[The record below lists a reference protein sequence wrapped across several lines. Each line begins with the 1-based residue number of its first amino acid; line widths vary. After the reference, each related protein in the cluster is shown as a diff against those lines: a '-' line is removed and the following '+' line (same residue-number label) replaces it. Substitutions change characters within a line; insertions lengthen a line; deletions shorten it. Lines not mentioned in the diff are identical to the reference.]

1 MQDNQI
7 INKARALYYNFFAN
21 FFVVSPKSE
30 NYFELIK
37 LLNIL
42 KENPLDESSA
52 EALTNISKLLDSS
65 SNVALLQEFDDLFH
79 NPLNEKIRQTAS
91 FYDEGVESGKKRVE
105 MIEFISK
112 TKLRR
117 DEKNYYEYE
126 DSVGFIFSLMA
137 ELSDIL
143 ANGQKEYG
151 NTVHC
156 IFAQI
161 LNEFIDEFAKDI
173 YEHDKSNIYKELMVV
188 LHSFVEFERL
198 YLEVSK
204 PLKKERIIKKQGD
217 NWGDISDEERQR
229 RERNR
234 ALKALGP
241 KTKRFPFRDFIKK
254 LGFFIKSLKFRGLN
268 FYKEV
273 SRARKQKKFRKKSR
287 DYNCWCCSYR
297 YYCIGCY
304 W

>member
-1 MQDNQI
+1 MQDNQT

-21 FFVVSPKSE
+21 FFVLSSKSE
-30 NYFELIK
+30 NYFELIR

-52 EALTNISKLLDSS
+52 EALNNISNLLDSS
-65 SNVALLQEFDDLFH
+65 SNVALIKEFDDLFH
-79 NPLNEKIRQTAS
+79 NPLNKKIRQTAS

-105 MIEFISK
+105 MIDFVAK

-117 DEKNYYEYE
+117 DENSYFEYE

-137 ELSDIL
+137 ELSDLL
-143 ANGQKEYG
+143 ADDQKEYE

-161 LNEFIDEFAKDI
+161 LNGFIDDFAKDI
-173 YEHDKSNIYKELMVV
+173 YEHDKSNIYKELMVI

-204 PLKKERIIKKQGD
+204 PPKKEKIIKKQGD
-217 NWGDISDEERQR
+217 DWGNISDEERQR
-229 RERNR
+229 REKNR

-241 KTKRFPFRDFIKK
+241 K
-254 LGFFIKSLKFRGLN
+254 N
-268 FYKEV
+268 
-273 SRARKQKKFRKKSR
+273 
-287 DYNCWCCSYR
+287 
-297 YYCIGCY
+297 
-304 W
+304 

>member
-1 MQDNQI
+1 MQDNQT

-21 FFVVSPKSE
+21 FFVLSSKSE
-30 NYFELIK
+30 NYFELIR

-52 EALTNISKLLDSS
+52 EALDNISNLLDSS
-65 SNVALLQEFDDLFH
+65 SNVDLIKEFDDLFH
-79 NPLNEKIRQTAS
+79 NPLNKKIRQTAS

-105 MIEFISK
+105 MIDFVAK

-117 DEKNYYEYE
+117 DENSYFEYE

-137 ELSDIL
+137 ELSDLL
-143 ANGQKEYG
+143 ADDQKEYE

-161 LNEFIDEFAKDI
+161 LNGFIDDFAKDI
-173 YEHDKSNIYKELMVV
+173 YEHDKSNIYKVLMVI

-204 PLKKERIIKKQGD
+204 PPKKEKIIKKQGD
-217 NWGDISDEERQR
+217 DWGNISDEERQR
-229 RERNR
+229 RERNK

-241 KTKRFPFRDFIKK
+241 K
-254 LGFFIKSLKFRGLN
+254 N
-268 FYKEV
+268 
-273 SRARKQKKFRKKSR
+273 
-287 DYNCWCCSYR
+287 
-297 YYCIGCY
+297 
-304 W
+304 

>member
-1 MQDNQI
+1 MENNQA
-7 INKARALYYNFFAN
+7 INKARALYYNLFAN
-21 FFVVSPKSE
+21 FFVLSLKSE
-30 NYFELIK
+30 NYFELIR

-42 KENPLDESSA
+42 KENPLDESSSD
-52 EALTNISKLLDSS
+52 ALNNISNLLDSS
-65 SNVALLQEFDDLFH
+65 SNVALLKEFDNLFH
-79 NPLNEKIRQTAS
+79 NPLNKKVRQTAS

-105 MIEFISK
+105 MIDFVAK

-117 DEKNYYEYE
+117 DENSYFEYE

-137 ELSDIL
+137 ELSDLL
-143 ANGQKEYG
+143 ANGQKEYE

-161 LNEFIDEFAKDI
+161 LNDFIDEFAKDI

-204 PLKKERIIKKQGD
+204 PPKKEKIIKKQAD
-217 NWGDISDEERQR
+217 DWGEISDEERQR
-229 RERNR
+229 REKNR

-241 KTKRFPFRDFIKK
+241 K
-254 LGFFIKSLKFRGLN
+254 N
-268 FYKEV
+268 
-273 SRARKQKKFRKKSR
+273 
-287 DYNCWCCSYR
+287 
-297 YYCIGCY
+297 
-304 W
+304 

>member
-1 MQDNQI
+1 MQDNQT

-21 FFVVSPKSE
+21 FFVLSSKNE
-30 NYFELIK
+30 NYFELIR

-42 KENPLDESSA
+42 KENPLDESSS
-52 EALTNISKLLDSS
+52 EALNNISNLLDSS
-65 SNVALLQEFDDLFH
+65 SNVALIKEFDDLFH
-79 NPLNEKIRQTAS
+79 NPLNKKIRQTAS

-105 MIEFISK
+105 MIDFVAK

-117 DEKNYYEYE
+117 DENSYFEYE

-137 ELSDIL
+137 ELSDLL
-143 ANGQKEYG
+143 ANGQKEYE

-173 YEHDKSNIYKELMVV
+173 YEHDKSNIYKELMVI

-204 PLKKERIIKKQGD
+204 PAKKEKIIKKQGD
-217 NWGDISDEERQR
+217 DWGNISDEERQR
-229 RERNR
+229 RERNK

-241 KTKRFPFRDFIKK
+241 K
-254 LGFFIKSLKFRGLN
+254 N
-268 FYKEV
+268 
-273 SRARKQKKFRKKSR
+273 
-287 DYNCWCCSYR
+287 
-297 YYCIGCY
+297 
-304 W
+304 

>member
-1 MQDNQI
+1 MQDNQT

-21 FFVVSPKSE
+21 FFVLSSKNE
-30 NYFELIK
+30 NYFELIR

-42 KENPLDESSA
+42 KENPLDESSS
-52 EALTNISKLLDSS
+52 EALNNISNLLDSS
-65 SNVALLQEFDDLFH
+65 SNVALIKEFDDLFH
-79 NPLNEKIRQTAS
+79 NPLNKKIRQTAS

-105 MIEFISK
+105 MIDFVAK

-117 DEKNYYEYE
+117 DENSYFEYE

-137 ELSDIL
+137 ELSDLL
-143 ANGQKEYG
+143 ANGQKEYE

-204 PLKKERIIKKQGD
+204 PAKKEKIIKKQGD
-217 NWGDISDEERQR
+217 DWGNISDEERQR
-229 RERNR
+229 RERNK
-234 ALKALGP
+234 ALKALFLSLRCLSSSEILP
-241 KTKRFPFRDFIKK
+241 QSSACFLMIFSF
-254 LGFFIKSLKFRGLN
+254 LAGFETSKYNLSK
-268 FYKEV
+268 
-273 SRARKQKKFRKKSR
+273 AR
-287 DYNCWCCSYR
+287 
-297 YYCIGCY
+297 
-304 W
+304 

>member
-1 MQDNQI
+1 MQDNQT

-21 FFVVSPKSE
+21 FFVLSSKNE
-30 NYFELIK
+30 NYFELIR

-42 KENPLDESSA
+42 KENPLDESSS
-52 EALTNISKLLDSS
+52 EALNNISNLLDSS
-65 SNVALLQEFDDLFH
+65 SNVALIKEFDDLFH
-79 NPLNEKIRQTAS
+79 NPLNKKIRQTAS

-105 MIEFISK
+105 MIDFVAK

-117 DEKNYYEYE
+117 DENSYFEYE

-137 ELSDIL
+137 ELSDLL
-143 ANGQKEYG
+143 ANGQKEYE

-204 PLKKERIIKKQGD
+204 PAKKEKIIKKQAD
-217 NWGDISDEERQR
+217 DWGNISDEERQR
-229 RERNR
+229 RERNK

-241 KTKRFPFRDFIKK
+241 K
-254 LGFFIKSLKFRGLN
+254 N
-268 FYKEV
+268 
-273 SRARKQKKFRKKSR
+273 
-287 DYNCWCCSYR
+287 
-297 YYCIGCY
+297 
-304 W
+304 

>member
-1 MQDNQI
+1 MQDNQT

-21 FFVVSPKSE
+21 FFVLSSKSE
-30 NYFELIK
+30 NYFELIR

-52 EALTNISKLLDSS
+52 DALNNISNLLDSS
-65 SNVALLQEFDDLFH
+65 SNVDLIKEFDDLFH
-79 NPLNEKIRQTAS
+79 NPLNKKIRQTAS

-105 MIEFISK
+105 MIDFVAK

-117 DEKNYYEYE
+117 DENSYFEYE

-137 ELSDIL
+137 ELSNFL
-143 ANGQKEYG
+143 ANDQKEYE

-161 LNEFIDEFAKDI
+161 LNGFIDDFAKDI
-173 YEHDKSNIYKELMVV
+173 YEHDKSNIYKELMVI

-204 PLKKERIIKKQGD
+204 PPKKEKIIKKQGD
-217 NWGDISDEERQR
+217 DWGNISDEERQR
-229 RERNR
+229 RERNK

-241 KTKRFPFRDFIKK
+241 K
-254 LGFFIKSLKFRGLN
+254 N
-268 FYKEV
+268 
-273 SRARKQKKFRKKSR
+273 
-287 DYNCWCCSYR
+287 
-297 YYCIGCY
+297 
-304 W
+304 

>member
-1 MQDNQI
+1 MQDNQT

-21 FFVVSPKSE
+21 FFVVSQRSE
-30 NYFELIK
+30 NYFELIR

-42 KENPLDESSA
+42 KQNPLDESSS
-52 EALTNISKLLDSS
+52 EALNNISNLLDSS
-65 SNVALLQEFDDLFH
+65 SNIVLLTEFDNLFH
-79 NPLNEKIRQTAS
+79 NPLNKKIRQTAS

-105 MIEFISK
+105 MINFVAK

-117 DEKNYYEYE
+117 DENSYFEYE
-126 DSVGFIFSLMA
+126 DSIGFIFSLMA
-137 ELSDIL
+137 ELSDLL
-143 ANGQKEYG
+143 ANEQKEYE

-161 LNEFIDEFAKDI
+161 LNDFIDEFAKDI

-204 PLKKERIIKKQGD
+204 PPKKEKIIKKQGD
-217 NWGDISDEERQR
+217 EWGDISDEERQR

-241 KTKRFPFRDFIKK
+241 K
-254 LGFFIKSLKFRGLN
+254 N
-268 FYKEV
+268 
-273 SRARKQKKFRKKSR
+273 
-287 DYNCWCCSYR
+287 
-297 YYCIGCY
+297 
-304 W
+304 

>member
-1 MQDNQI
+1 MQDNQT

-21 FFVVSPKSE
+21 FFVVSQKSE
-30 NYFELIK
+30 NYFELIR

-42 KENPLDESSA
+42 KQNPLDESSS
-52 EALTNISKLLDSS
+52 EALNNISNLLDSS
-65 SNVALLQEFDDLFH
+65 SNIVLLTEFDNLFH
-79 NPLNEKIRQTAS
+79 NPLNKKIRQTAS

-105 MIEFISK
+105 MINFVAK

-117 DEKNYYEYE
+117 DENSYFEYE
-126 DSVGFIFSLMA
+126 DSIGFIFSLMA
-137 ELSDIL
+137 ELSDLL
-143 ANGQKEYG
+143 ANEQKEYE

-161 LNEFIDEFAKDI
+161 LNDFIDEFAKDI

-204 PLKKERIIKKQGD
+204 PPKKEKIIKKQGD
-217 NWGDISDEERQR
+217 EWGDISDEERQR

-241 KTKRFPFRDFIKK
+241 K
-254 LGFFIKSLKFRGLN
+254 N
-268 FYKEV
+268 
-273 SRARKQKKFRKKSR
+273 
-287 DYNCWCCSYR
+287 
-297 YYCIGCY
+297 
-304 W
+304 

>member
-1 MQDNQI
+1 MQDNQT
-7 INKARALYYNFFAN
+7 INKARALYYNFIAN
-21 FFVVSPKSE
+21 FFVLSSKSE
-30 NYFELIK
+30 NYFELIR

-52 EALTNISKLLDSS
+52 NALNSISNLLDSS
-65 SNVALLQEFDDLFH
+65 SNVALLKEFDDLFH
-79 NPLNEKIRQTAS
+79 NPLNKKIRQTAS
-91 FYDEGVESGKKRVE
+91 FYDEGVESGRKRVE
-105 MIEFISK
+105 MIDFVAK

-117 DEKNYYEYE
+117 DENSYFEYE

-137 ELSDIL
+137 ELSNQV
-143 ANGQKEYG
+143 ASGEKEYE

-204 PLKKERIIKKQGD
+204 PAKKEKIIKKQGD
-217 NWGDISDEERQR
+217 DWGNISDEERQR
-229 RERNR
+229 RERNK

-241 KTKRFPFRDFIKK
+241 K
-254 LGFFIKSLKFRGLN
+254 N
-268 FYKEV
+268 
-273 SRARKQKKFRKKSR
+273 
-287 DYNCWCCSYR
+287 
-297 YYCIGCY
+297 
-304 W
+304 

>member
-1 MQDNQI
+1 MQDNQT

-21 FFVVSPKSE
+21 FFVLSSKSE
-30 NYFELIK
+30 NYFELIR

-52 EALTNISKLLDSS
+52 DALNNISNLLDSS
-65 SNVALLQEFDDLFH
+65 SNVALIKEFDDLFH
-79 NPLNEKIRQTAS
+79 NPLNKKIRQTAS

-105 MIEFISK
+105 MIDFVAK

-117 DEKNYYEYE
+117 DENSYFEYE

-137 ELSDIL
+137 ELSNFL
-143 ANGQKEYG
+143 ANDQKEYE

-161 LNEFIDEFAKDI
+161 LNGFIDDFAKDI

-204 PLKKERIIKKQGD
+204 PPKKEKIIKKQSD
-217 NWGDISDEERQR
+217 EWGEISDEERQR
-229 RERNR
+229 REKNR

-241 KTKRFPFRDFIKK
+241 K
-254 LGFFIKSLKFRGLN
+254 N
-268 FYKEV
+268 
-273 SRARKQKKFRKKSR
+273 
-287 DYNCWCCSYR
+287 
-297 YYCIGCY
+297 
-304 W
+304 

>member
-1 MQDNQI
+1 MQDNQT
-7 INKARALYYNFFAN
+7 INKARAIYYNFFAN
-21 FFVVSPKSE
+21 FFVLSSKSE
-30 NYFELIK
+30 NYFELIR

-52 EALTNISKLLDSS
+52 DALNNISNLLDSS
-65 SNVALLQEFDDLFH
+65 SNVALIKEFDDLFH
-79 NPLNEKIRQTAS
+79 NPLNKKIRQTAS

-105 MIEFISK
+105 MIDFVAK

-117 DEKNYYEYE
+117 DENSYFEYE

-137 ELSDIL
+137 ELSNFL
-143 ANGQKEYG
+143 ANDQKEYE

-161 LNEFIDEFAKDI
+161 LNGFIDDFAKDI

-204 PLKKERIIKKQGD
+204 PPKKEKIIKKQSD
-217 NWGDISDEERQR
+217 EWGEISDEERQR
-229 RERNR
+229 REKNR

-241 KTKRFPFRDFIKK
+241 K
-254 LGFFIKSLKFRGLN
+254 N
-268 FYKEV
+268 
-273 SRARKQKKFRKKSR
+273 
-287 DYNCWCCSYR
+287 
-297 YYCIGCY
+297 
-304 W
+304 

>member
-1 MQDNQI
+1 MQDNQT

-21 FFVVSPKSE
+21 FFVLSSKSE
-30 NYFELIK
+30 NYFELIR

-52 EALTNISKLLDSS
+52 DALNNISNLLDSS
-65 SNVALLQEFDDLFH
+65 SNVALIKEFDDLFH
-79 NPLNEKIRQTAS
+79 NPLNKKIRQTAS

-105 MIEFISK
+105 MINFVAK

-117 DEKNYYEYE
+117 DENSYFEYE

-137 ELSDIL
+137 ELSNFL
-143 ANGQKEYG
+143 ANDQKEYE

-161 LNEFIDEFAKDI
+161 LNGFIDDFAKDI
-173 YEHDKSNIYKELMVV
+173 YEHDKSNIYKELMIV

-204 PLKKERIIKKQGD
+204 PPKKEKIIKKQSD
-217 NWGDISDEERQR
+217 EWGEISDEERQR
-229 RERNR
+229 REKNR

-241 KTKRFPFRDFIKK
+241 K
-254 LGFFIKSLKFRGLN
+254 N
-268 FYKEV
+268 
-273 SRARKQKKFRKKSR
+273 
-287 DYNCWCCSYR
+287 
-297 YYCIGCY
+297 
-304 W
+304 

>member
-1 MQDNQI
+1 MQDNQT

-21 FFVVSPKSE
+21 FFVLSSKSE
-30 NYFELIK
+30 NYFELIR

-42 KENPLDESSA
+42 KENPLDESSS
-52 EALTNISKLLDSS
+52 EALNNISNLLDSS
-65 SNVALLQEFDDLFH
+65 SNVDLIKEFDDLFH
-79 NPLNEKIRQTAS
+79 NPLNKKIRQTAS

-105 MIEFISK
+105 MIDFVAK

-117 DEKNYYEYE
+117 DENSYFEYE

-137 ELSDIL
+137 ELSDLL
-143 ANGQKEYG
+143 ADEQKEYE

-161 LNEFIDEFAKDI
+161 LNGFIDDFAKDI
-173 YEHDKSNIYKELMVV
+173 YEHDKSNIYKELMVI

-204 PLKKERIIKKQGD
+204 PPKKEKIIKKQGD
-217 NWGDISDEERQR
+217 DWGNISDEERQR
-229 RERNR
+229 RERNK

-241 KTKRFPFRDFIKK
+241 K
-254 LGFFIKSLKFRGLN
+254 N
-268 FYKEV
+268 
-273 SRARKQKKFRKKSR
+273 
-287 DYNCWCCSYR
+287 
-297 YYCIGCY
+297 
-304 W
+304 

>member
-1 MQDNQI
+1 MQDNQT

-21 FFVVSPKSE
+21 FFVLSSKSE
-30 NYFELIK
+30 NYFELIR

-52 EALTNISKLLDSS
+52 DALNNISNLLDSS
-65 SNVALLQEFDDLFH
+65 SNVALIKEFDDLFH
-79 NPLNEKIRQTAS
+79 NPLNKKIRQTAS

-105 MIEFISK
+105 MIDFVAK

-117 DEKNYYEYE
+117 DENSYFEYE

-137 ELSDIL
+137 ELSDLL
-143 ANGQKEYG
+143 ANEQKEYE

-161 LNEFIDEFAKDI
+161 LNGFIDDFAKDI

-204 PLKKERIIKKQGD
+204 PPKKEKIIKKQGD
-217 NWGDISDEERQR
+217 DWGNISDEERQR
-229 RERNR
+229 RERNK

-241 KTKRFPFRDFIKK
+241 K
-254 LGFFIKSLKFRGLN
+254 N
-268 FYKEV
+268 
-273 SRARKQKKFRKKSR
+273 
-287 DYNCWCCSYR
+287 
-297 YYCIGCY
+297 
-304 W
+304 

>member
-1 MQDNQI
+1 MQDNQT

-21 FFVVSPKSE
+21 FFVLSSKSE
-30 NYFELIK
+30 NYFELIR

-42 KENPLDESSA
+42 KENPLDESSS
-52 EALTNISKLLDSS
+52 EALNNISNLLDSS
-65 SNVALLQEFDDLFH
+65 SNVALIKEFDDLFH
-79 NPLNEKIRQTAS
+79 NPLNKKIRQTAS

-105 MIEFISK
+105 MIDFVAK

-117 DEKNYYEYE
+117 DENSYFEYE

-137 ELSDIL
+137 ELSNFL
-143 ANGQKEYG
+143 ANDQKEYE

-161 LNEFIDEFAKDI
+161 LNGFIDDFAKDI

-198 YLEVSK
+198 YLGVSR
-204 PLKKERIIKKQGD
+204 PPKKEKSIKKQSD
-217 NWGDISDEERQR
+217 EWGDISDEERQR
-229 RERNR
+229 REKNR

-241 KTKRFPFRDFIKK
+241 K
-254 LGFFIKSLKFRGLN
+254 N
-268 FYKEV
+268 
-273 SRARKQKKFRKKSR
+273 
-287 DYNCWCCSYR
+287 
-297 YYCIGCY
+297 
-304 W
+304 

>member
-1 MQDNQI
+1 MQENQT
-7 INKARALYYNFFAN
+7 INKARALCYNFFAN
-21 FFVVSPKSE
+21 FFVLSSKNE
-30 NYFELIK
+30 NYFELIR

-42 KENPLDESSA
+42 KENPLDESSS
-52 EALTNISKLLDSS
+52 EALNNISNLLDSS
-65 SNVALLQEFDDLFH
+65 SNVALIKEFDDLFH
-79 NPLNEKIRQTAS
+79 NPLNKKIRQTAS

-105 MIEFISK
+105 MIDFVAK

-117 DEKNYYEYE
+117 DENSYFEYE

-137 ELSDIL
+137 ELSDLL
-143 ANGQKEYG
+143 ANGQKEYE

-204 PLKKERIIKKQGD
+204 PAKKEKIIKKQGD
-217 NWGDISDEERQR
+217 DWGNISDEERQR
-229 RERNR
+229 RERNK

-241 KTKRFPFRDFIKK
+241 K
-254 LGFFIKSLKFRGLN
+254 N
-268 FYKEV
+268 
-273 SRARKQKKFRKKSR
+273 
-287 DYNCWCCSYR
+287 
-297 YYCIGCY
+297 
-304 W
+304 